1 MVRELST
8 VVGKL
13 MSKTIQL
20 GHGQLDFRGIN
31 ERHARAL
38 LMKVFQRGKLG
49 LPLDALGVYLPG
61 KLRADNF
68 LLYFRIYGACIWFP
82 SLKLGG
88 CI

>member
-1 MVRELST
+1 MDFSEAERSGFISAFIEFWTLRADSRSHEEL
-8 VVGKL
+8 
-13 MSKTIQL
+13 
-20 GHGQLDFRGIN
+20 
-31 ERHARAL
+31 AA
-38 LMKVFQRGKLG
+38 G

-68 LLYFRIYGACIWFP
+68 LLYFRIYGTCIWFP

>member
-1 MVRELST
+1 MILFGIIQHGRVTRPREAPDVWCPQKSQNPP
-8 VVGKL
+8 
-13 MSKTIQL
+13 SNPQDYCSQI
-20 GHGQLDFRGIN
+20 
-31 ERHARAL
+31 
-38 LMKVFQRGKLG
+38 G

-68 LLYFRIYGACIWFP
+68 LLYFRIYGTCIWFP